1 MRKKIISG
9 GQRYISRFPE
19 QPAPFNHSYKTGNEN
34 VHKIKEKR
42 RKTNHPCSVMWLSHV
57 AHLCLKSYKIT
68 CKNADN
74 KWYMVSI
81 FVNAP
86 LRLQSIRISVSCYP
100 IWYHA
105 RGGSLGWIVAPLCT
119 FNMQIAWPI
128 IVLKCTLKSWWLLGK
143 EVWRKRLK
151 KKHTKISK
159 NNERQMCSQ
168 IRIVKIIQ
176 L

>member
-1 MRKKIISG
+1 MRFLCWSKKAFFSCSSQQPIDFWLTIKRQRKFSKFKFTLRLHFKKKKKIISG
-9 GQRYISRFPE
+9 GRRYISRFPV

-42 RKTNHPCSVMWLSHV
+42 RKTNHPYSVMLLSHV

-74 KWYMVSI
+74 KRYMVSI

-86 LRLQSIRISVSCYP
+86 LRLQSIRISVSRYP
-100 IWYHA
+100 IWYPA

-119 FNMQIAWPI
+119 FNMQIAWPV
-128 IVLKCTLKSWWLLGK
+128 IV
-143 EVWRKRLK
+143 
-151 KKHTKISK
+151 
-159 NNERQMCSQ
+159 
-168 IRIVKIIQ
+168 
-176 L
+176 

>member
-1 MRKKIISG
+1 MRRKKIISG
-9 GQRYISRFPE
+9 GQRYISRFPV

-34 VHKIKEKR
+34 VHKTKEKR

-100 IWYHA
+100 IWYPA

-119 FNMQIAWPI
+119 FNMQIAWSI
-128 IVLKCTLKSWWLLGK
+128 IVLKCTLKS
-143 EVWRKRLK
+143 
-151 KKHTKISK
+151 
-159 NNERQMCSQ
+159 
-168 IRIVKIIQ
+168 
-176 L
+176 